1 MGDKRFSQVVDW
13 NKHIEPYRIIQFV
26 AGVGSGKYWVV
37 FKKTGREKR
46 LQRLCGKIKYVLYYQ
61 GSYDMG

>member
-26 AGVGSGKYWVV
+26 AGVGSKKNDWVV
-37 FKKTGREKR
+37 FKKRDVRSACNDCVGR
-46 LQRLCGKIKYVLYYQ
+46 
-61 GSYDMG
+61 

>member
-26 AGVGSGKYWVV
+26 AGVGSGKIIGL
-37 FKKTGREKR
+37 FSKNGT
-46 LQRLCGKIKYVLYYQ
+46 
-61 GSYDMG
+61 